1 MRRILQFITEYRR
14 SVTLVV
20 TLFLS
25 VSLMLMGEG
34 AKTHFARAVTVAIFN
49 TGKFTLSWGISML
62 DLWKENRELR
72 LQNLELTWKVSQNT
86 LAVRENERLRR
97 MLDLKQKNSFTL
109 VAANVLGRDTDRVV
123 NALVIDIGSREGIRK
138 NMVCVTADGLVG
150 RVYEVYRGSS
160 SVQLIA
166 DTNSRV
172 SGMVVARNTYG
183 VVSWD
188 GGRYLRMYGLPL
200 INDVQAGDMVY
211 TTGLGGVYPAGI
223 PIGTVAHL
231 PRKEVEIYAS
241 IDLKPAVDFSRVHEL
256 FVLKGSERSDIWND
270 GKGSLGYFQR
280 STIQ

>member
-1 MRRILQFITEYRR
+1 MRRFLQFITEYRR

-20 TLFLS
+20 ALFLS

-34 AKTHFARAVTVAIFN
+34 AKTHFARAVTTAIFN

-86 LAVRENERLRR
+86 VAMKENERLRH
-97 MLDLKQKNSFTL
+97 MLGLRQKNSFTL
-109 VAANVLGRDTDRVV
+109 AAANVLGRDTDRVV
-123 NALVIDIGSREGIRK
+123 NALVIDIGSRDGIHK
-138 NMVCVTADGLVG
+138 NMACVTADGLVG
-150 RVYEVYRGSS
+150 RVCEVYYASS

-172 SGMVVARNTYG
+172 SGMVVARNAYG

-188 GGRYLRMYGLPL
+188 GGRFLRMYGLPL
-200 INDVQAGDMVY
+200 INDVKIGDMVY
-211 TTGLGGVYPAGI
+211 TTGLGGVFPAGI
-223 PIGTVAHL
+223 PIGIVAHL

-270 GKGSLGYFQR
+270 GKGPGNFQR
-280 STIQ
+280 STLQ